1 MNTMSITT
9 MSEKNLSRATAD
21 LLDSLHGTVADSL
34 LEEIKE
40 YREGRKLDKEGN
52 PLPVPAALLS
62 QAIKF
67 LKDNGIDRAVQK
79 GDPEDLLADELEDE
93 FGPNVVNFGDR

>member
-1 MNTMSITT
+1 V
-9 MSEKNLSRATAD
+9 SRASGT
-21 LLDSLHGTVADSL
+21 LLDALHGSVAESL

-40 YREGRKLDKEGN
+40 YRDGRKLDKDGN
-52 PLPVPAALLS
+52 VLPIPAALLS

-79 GDPEDLLADELEDE
+79 GDPEDLLADELEEE
-93 FGPNVVNFGDR
+93 FGSNVVNFGDR